1 MKTLVIVDHN
11 NVDLNKS
18 TLSTITA
25 AKKIGSVDLLIIG
38 NDCKSV
44 GSTSSKIEGI
54 EKIYMNEDKC
64 YKNFLSENYSE
75 FIMKFSSSYSHILFT
90 NNAIGKNIAPRL
102 AGLLNSMIIP
112 DVI

>member
-64 YKNFLSENYSE
+64 YKNFLSEN
-75 FIMKFSSSYSHILFT
+75 
-90 NNAIGKNIAPRL
+90 
-102 AGLLNSMIIP
+102 
-112 DVI
+112 